1 MAYSPFHLEIHTPQ
15 RTFFDGNVEALLF
28 RSDDG
33 EACILKGHTPMVAS
47 LAAGT
52 LRFLIEG
59 EWTTAAN
66 SDGMA
71 EARPDGA
78 YVFAQTVELP
88 EEIDENKALAKK
100 EIIEEQLRQSR
111 SMTEYRL
118 FQLELAKQLA
128 RLSVTHGRR
137 PTD

>member
-1 MAYSPFHLEIHTPQ
+1 MAYTPYHLEIHTPQ
-15 RTFFDGNVEALLF
+15 RTFYEGDVEALIF

-52 LRFLIEG
+52 IRFLAGG
-59 EWTTAAN
+59 EWTTAVN
-66 SDGMA
+66 SDGMV
-71 EARPDGA
+71 ETRPDGA

-88 EEIDENKALAKK
+88 EEIDKNRALAKK
-100 EIIEEQLRQSR
+100 ELLEEQLRQSR

-128 RLSVTHGRR
+128 RLSATNSKT
-137 PTD
+137 PNT

>member
-1 MAYSPFHLEIHTPQ
+1 MAYTPFHLEIHTPQ
-15 RTFFDGNVEALLF
+15 RTFFDGEVEALVF
-28 RSDDG
+28 RSNDG
-33 EACILKGHTPMVAS
+33 EACILNMHAPMVAA

-52 LRFLIEG
+52 LRFMIGG
-59 EWTTAAN
+59 EWTQVVN
-66 SDGMA
+66 SDGMV

-88 EEIDENKALAKK
+88 EEIDENRALAKK
-100 EIIEEQLRQSR
+100 EQLEEQLRQSR

-128 RLSVTHGRR
+128 RLSAT
-137 PTD
+137 TKTSQTK